1 MQEFQRDPNL
11 DDLEQ
16 VIQSLNLAPAP
27 PAINR
32 DRLLFEAGR
41 AAARADRHVRFLAA
55 TTLLFAGSTMAVGYL
70 LACQRHVNARLHQQ
84 LAAVASAHEMPL
96 KLVESEPPVARELPE
111 SSYLALMRRG
121 DLFSDQPQMRPSPPA
136 DAAPEVSPKGPE
148 MNVLHLR
155 SRLDF

>member
-1 MQEFQRDPNL
+1 MQEFQDAAGL
-11 DDLEQ
+11 DELERGL
-16 VIQSLNLAPAP
+16 QSLNLAPAP
-27 PAINR
+27 PVINR

-55 TTLLFAGSTMAVGYL
+55 TTLLFAVSTMAVGYL
-70 LACQRHVNARLHQQ
+70 LVCQRHVNARLHQQ

-96 KLVESEPPVARELPE
+96 KLVENEPPVARELPE

-121 DLFSDQPQMRPSPPA
+121 DLFSDQPPMRPSRPA
-136 DAAPEVSPKGPE
+136 DASPEASPNGPEVD
-148 MNVLHLR
+148 VLHLR